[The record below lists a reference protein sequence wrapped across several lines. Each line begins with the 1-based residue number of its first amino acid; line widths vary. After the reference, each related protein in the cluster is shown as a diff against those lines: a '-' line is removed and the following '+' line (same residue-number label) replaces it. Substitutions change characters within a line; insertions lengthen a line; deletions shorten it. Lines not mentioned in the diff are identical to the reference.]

1 MDQLKINKIDK
12 IKIAQGSGGRAQWQP
27 IILTLPSTIKR
38 KNVRQLGGK
47 KQFYCVGATQKK
59 WQNVTEG
66 HKRVKGSREG
76 NINTEKIV
84 TCHQ

>member
-1 MDQLKINKIDK
+1 MVAHHTYSSIHNQKEECK
-12 IKIAQGSGGRAQWQP
+12 
-27 IILTLPSTIKR
+27 TIR
-38 KNVRQLGGK
+38 EK

-59 WQNVTEG
+59 WQNVTEK